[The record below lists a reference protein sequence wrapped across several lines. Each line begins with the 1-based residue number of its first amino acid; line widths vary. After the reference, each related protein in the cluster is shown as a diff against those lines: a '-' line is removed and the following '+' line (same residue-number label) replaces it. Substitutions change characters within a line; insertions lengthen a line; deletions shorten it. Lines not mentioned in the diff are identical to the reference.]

1 MKKQNA
7 ANHVRYYPAH
17 HFIFYPLLLTAIT
30 ISVYKYATHPEEQD
44 IWLGLGTAF
53 LFTGWL
59 SFMMRQHY
67 ALGNQDRL
75 VRLELRFRYFLI
87 TGKRLEPLEE
97 KLRFRQLAA
106 LRFASDEELSGLVDR
121 TIHENLSP
129 QQIKS
134 AIVHWLPDDMR
145 I

>member
-1 MKKQNA
+1 MQKQNA
-7 ANHVRYYPAH
+7 ASHVRYYPAH
-17 HFIFYPLLLTAIT
+17 HFIFYPLLLIAISV
-30 ISVYKYATHPEEQD
+30 SVYKYATRPEQQD
-44 IWLGLGTAF
+44 IWLAFAAAF

-75 VRLELRFRYFLI
+75 VRLELRFRYFQI
-87 TGKRLEPLEE
+87 TGKRLEPFEL

-106 LRFASDEELSGLVDR
+106 LRFASDEELPGLVDR
-121 TIHENLSP
+121 AVQENLSP
-129 QQIKS
+129 RQIKD
-134 AIVHWLPDDMR
+134 AVVHWLPDHMR